1 MRIRCLVAGMAIA
14 LASASAQAEGV
25 FGELSA
31 GFIAN
36 GGNSETR
43 SSNAKAQFGYISN
56 RWKNELMGS
65 LQHARDGGDT
75 TAERYTVGYKL
86 DYSFTDSDYLFFTID
101 YDKDLFGGVRERLAE
116 AIGYGRKLINTE
128 RHKLDAEIGV
138 GARQLRLQGAGAE
151 RESEFIGRAS
161 GQYRWILSETSEFS
175 QRLMVESGDNNT
187 FTESISELKLSI
199 IGNLFA
205 SLSYTVRNNSDTAPD
220 LKKTDT
226 VTAVNLSYKFGQQ

>member
-1 MRIRCLVAGMAIA
+1 MRIHPLAAGMVIA
-14 LASASAQAEGV
+14 MAATTVQAEGL

-31 GFIAN
+31 GYIAN

-43 SSNAKAQFGYISN
+43 SSNAKAQFGYVSG
-56 RWKNELMGS
+56 RWKNELKGS
-65 LQHARDGGDT
+65 LQHARDDGDT
-75 TAERYTVGYKL
+75 TAERYSAGYKL
-86 DYSFTDSDYLFFTID
+86 DYSFTDNDYLFFTVD
-101 YDKDLFGGVRERLAE
+101 FDKDLFGGVRERLAE
-116 AIGYGRKLINTE
+116 AVGYGRKLINTD

-138 GARQLRLQGAGAE
+138 GARQIRLQGVGAE
-151 RESEFIGRAS
+151 RESEFIGRAN
-161 GQYRWILSETSEFS
+161 GQYRWILTETSEFS
-175 QRLMVESGDNNT
+175 QRLMVESGDENT

-205 SLSYTVRNNSDTAPD
+205 SLSYTVRNNSDVAPG